1 VNGFPVADNSQP
13 GLALCVMR
21 TISSSFYIMR
31 KGSLFRFLV
40 SLLFAGLLRAGEPIG
55 GARGAGGPVGS
66 PLRTAEGVVTLTLE
80 DALATVEGVNLD
92 VLLSREAATQA
103 LQAVRQQR
111 STILPL
117 VNGMVQQRRSQ
128 GVSIATV
135 VVASGRPASRFDAL
149 ITASYS
155 LLDPELLSALKS
167 ARVGAEV
174 AQANY
179 RAVTQAVLAD
189 VTVTYFEHLRNLKRL
204 DVVDANIVRARSLLT
219 LARNQHTAGVATQID
234 VTRADAQLAVA
245 EQARLQQETTV
256 FESELL
262 LKRLLDIS
270 PAMQLKLDQFR
281 VQRANASLFA
291 FAEQQTA
298 FETRAD
304 YLAAQKAVEQAR
316 INVRTATFQRLPALA
331 LTGNYGL
338 ASANWDDQDKQEQW
352 QAGIGISM
360 PIFDGLRAG
369 ADRRIALSRQRS
381 QEMRLHSLELQ
392 ISSEL
397 RLAVQDAG
405 SRNAQITVAEK
416 SLGLAQEELRLA
428 QQRYQQGV
436 ADNRE
441 VVEAQNRL
449 ANAEDGFIDAVFQ
462 YHLAR
467 VELARA
473 KGDVKS
479 VLAEKVP

>member
-1 VNGFPVADNSQP
+1 VNGFADADNSQP

-21 TISSSFYIMR
+21 TISSSFYSMR
-31 KGSLFRFLV
+31 HALPVRLLV
-40 SLLFAGLLRAGEPIG
+40 SLLLACELKAAEPV
-55 GARGAGGPVGS
+55 A
-66 PLRTAEGVVTLTLE
+66 TLTL
-80 DALATVEGVNLD
+80 DQALSTVDRVSID

-111 STILPL
+111 STILPIF
-117 VNGMVQQRRSQ
+117 NASVQQRRTQ

-149 ITASYS
+149 ITGNYS
-155 LLDPELLSALKS
+155 LFDPELLSALKS

-189 VTVTYFEHLRNLKRL
+189 VAAGYFAHLRNLRRL
-204 DVVDANIVRARSLLT
+204 DVLDANIARARSLHT
-219 LARNQHTAGVATQID
+219 LARNQLTAGVATQIE
-234 VTRADAQLAVA
+234 VTRAEAQVAVA
-245 EQARLQQETTV
+245 EQARLQQVTAV
-256 FESELL
+256 YESELL

-270 PAMQLKLDQFR
+270 PASELRLEAFQVR
-281 VQRANASLFA
+281 RANPSLFA
-291 FAEQQTA
+291 LSEQQTA
-298 FETRAD
+298 FEQRAD
-304 YLAAQKAVEQAR
+304 YLAAQKALEQAR
-316 INVRTATFQRLPALA
+316 INVRTATYQRLPALS
-331 LTGNYGL
+331 LSGNYGV
-338 ASANWDDQDKQEQW
+338 ASANWDDEHKQEQW
-352 QAGIGISM
+352 AAILGFNM
-360 PIFDGLRAG
+360 PIFDGFRAG

-381 QEMRLHSLELQ
+381 QEMRVHGLELQ

-416 SLGLAQEELRLA
+416 NLGLAQEELRLA

-449 ANAEDGFIDAVFQ
+449 AIADDNFVEAVFQ
-462 YHLAR
+462 YNLSR

-473 KGDVKS
+473 KGEVRAVLTEKS
-479 VLAEKVP
+479 P